1 MKDDDY
7 LESKYRKIISKLLVE
22 HPYYGAILSSMKVH
36 ESEDAYRIFPNGNNI
51 MVNREWFTN
60 AAPEECKFEL
70 SKVAVKIS
78 LLQESRMKNRLPL
91 IWNLAMESVS
101 ESILHQ
107 YALSRGVAIN
117 AFSNLAD
124 GLSVDEF
131 YIRIVRALRDS
142 GNLKFLDVVEKKL
155 LNSDHLGES
164 EVSPLKDVMNAADIK
179 RKDISWFQDRYRDIA
194 KSEYLYRPKYSGK
207 LMAARRAD
215 SSMGKRGVPVEK
227 EINGYYAYPSWVYV
241 LCSRLEMNRKMQTF
255 KRIKRKYQDQGI
267 ILPSYRDSNS
277 RVNIAIDS
285 SASIDEDSFSIFSLA
300 VIDVLA
306 GNFGMEAIRIFQ
318 TDAGIRNV
326 ITIDGRDIPS
336 SVLVRKGE
344 GGTDFRDLFR
354 HLEDEENRDPL
365 IVLTDGKA
373 TIPEMEPDEFR
384 TYWITTEKE
393 LPWGDNIKWDL
404 SRERIPSELIEPGA
418 TE

>member
-1 MKDDDY
+1 MKDSDDI
-7 LESKYRKIISKLLVE
+7 ESKSRKIISKLLVD
-22 HPYYGAILSSMKVH
+22 HPYYGAILSSMKIL
-36 ESEDAYRIFPNGNNI
+36 ESESAYRLFPNGNNI
-51 MVNREWFTN
+51 MLNREWFMN
-60 AAPEECKFEL
+60 AAPEECAFEL

-78 LLQESRMKNRLPL
+78 LLQESRMKKRIPL

-107 YALSRGVAIN
+107 YALSRGVAID
-117 AFSNLAD
+117 AFSILAD

-131 YIRIVRALRDS
+131 YMGVVRALRDG
-142 GNLKFLDVVEKKL
+142 GNLKFLDVVEKKM

-164 EVSPLKDVMNAADIK
+164 EVSLLKDVMNAADIK
-179 RKDISWFQDRYRDIA
+179 RKDISWFQDRYRDLA
-194 KSEYLYRPKYSGK
+194 RSGYLYKPKYSGK
-207 LMAARRAD
+207 LMAAQRAD
-215 SSMGKRGVPVEK
+215 SLTGKHGVTVEK
-227 EINGYYAYPSWVYV
+227 EINGSYAYPSWVYV
-241 LCSRLEMNRKMQTF
+241 LSSKLEMNRKMQTF
-255 KRIKRKYQDQGI
+255 KRMKRKYQDQGI

-285 SASIDEDSFSIFSLA
+285 SASIDEDTFSIFSLA
-300 VIDVLA
+300 VIDILT
-306 GNFGMEAIRIFQ
+306 GNFGIEAIRIFQ

-326 ITIDGRDIPS
+326 ITVDGRDIPH
-336 SVLVRKGE
+336 SVMVRKGE

-373 TIPEMEPDEFR
+373 TIPEREPDEFR
-384 TYWITTEKE
+384 TYWITTEKD

-404 SRERIPSELIEPGA
+404 SSERIPSELIESGA

>member
-1 MKDDDY
+1 MKDNDD

-22 HPYYGAILSSMKVH
+22 HPYYGAILSSMRVR
-36 ESEDAYRIFPNGNNI
+36 ESESAYRIFPSGNNI
-51 MVNREWFTN
+51 MVNREWFMN
-60 AAPEECKFEL
+60 AAPEECAFEL

-107 YALSRGVAIN
+107 YALSRGVSID
-117 AFSNLAD
+117 AFSILAD

-164 EVSPLKDVMNAADIK
+164 EVSLLKEVMNAADIK
-179 RKDISWFQDRYRDIA
+179 RKYISWFQDRYRDLA
-194 KSEYLYRPKYSGK
+194 RSEYLYRPKYSGK
-207 LMAARRAD
+207 LMAAKRAD
-215 SSMGKRGVPVEK
+215 SLIGKHGVTVEK
-227 EINGYYAYPSWVYV
+227 EINGSYAYPSWVYV
-241 LCSRLEMNRKMQTF
+241 LYSRLEMNRKMQTF
-255 KRIKRKYQDQGI
+255 KRIKRKYQDQGV
-267 ILPSYRDSNS
+267 ILPSYRDRNS

-285 SASIDEDSFSIFSLA
+285 SASIDEDTFSIFSLA
-300 VIDVLA
+300 VIDILA
-306 GNFGMEAIRIFQ
+306 GNFGIEAIRIFQ

-326 ITIDGRDIPS
+326 ITVDGRDIPH
-336 SVLVRKGE
+336 SVMVRKGE